1 MKNWELAK
9 KGNKIDGVRA
19 YADKKKI
26 KFYEKNAYAPFLVIS
41 EDILIMEKAYSILGR
56 IRYSKI
62 GILVEI
68 IGLLEEYIST
78 PMEERGLKVLKTKKE
93 KVVDLINEGMESI

>member
-1 MKNWELAK
+1 M
-9 KGNKIDGVRA
+9 
-19 YADKKKI
+19 
-26 KFYEKNAYAPFLVIS
+26 VIS

-56 IRYSKI
+56 IRYLKI
-62 GILVEI
+62 GSLVEI